1 MSPDL
6 WVRGLKLFSF
16 RCCIVCGWSH
26 PTWVRGLKLKKI
38 YQDEQ
43 AGRVAPYVGAWIETL
58 CGLPPPVRCAV
69 APYVG
74 AWIETILIIYQG
86 RS

>member
-1 MSPDL
+1 MSHPT

-43 AGRVAPYVGAWIETL
+43 AGRVAPYVGAWIET
-58 CGLPPPVRCAV
+58 
-69 APYVG
+69 
-74 AWIETILIIYQG
+74 
-86 RS
+86 

>member
-1 MSPDL
+1 MSHPT

-43 AGRVAPYVGAWIETL
+43 AGRVAPYVGAWIETEEDL
-58 CGLPPPVRCAV
+58 SRRA
-69 APYVG
+69 
-74 AWIETILIIYQG
+74 G
-86 RS
+86 RQSRTLRGCVD

>member
-1 MSPDL
+1 MSHPT

-43 AGRVAPYVGAWIETL
+43 AGRVAPYVGAWIETIFTL
-58 CGLPPPVRCAV
+58 QVSSPSM
-69 APYVG
+69 
-74 AWIETILIIYQG
+74 G
-86 RS
+86 RTLRGCVD